1 MCACFGGSIG
11 RAGSAICQRHA
22 GWHQGMDDGVCHICN
37 VACESWLADRVI
49 REVCGDVRHLVSG
62 GLEVEWRFV
71 SVVIDGVVDV
81 AGVDVEDG
89 VVSVHSPSRVL
100 LKS

>member
-1 MCACFGGSIG
+1 M
-11 RAGSAICQRHA
+11 
-22 GWHQGMDDGVCHICN
+22 
-37 VACESWLADRVI
+37 ACESWLADRVI
-49 REVCGDVRHLVSG
+49 REVCSDMRHLVSG

-71 SVVIDGVVDV
+71 SVVIDRVVDV
-81 AGVDVEDG
+81 AGVDIE